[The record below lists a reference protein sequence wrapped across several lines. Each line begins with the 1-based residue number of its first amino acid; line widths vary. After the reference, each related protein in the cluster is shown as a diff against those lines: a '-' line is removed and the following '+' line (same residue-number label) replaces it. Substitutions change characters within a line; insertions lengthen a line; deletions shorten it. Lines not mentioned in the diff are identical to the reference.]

1 MFKFLLDKVLRMRTL
16 GEQEEME

>member
-1 MFKFLLDKVLRMRTL
+1 MRTL